1 MSHNTLP
8 TVAELS
14 GEMRERLAKVKYVF
28 TDLDATMLA
37 PGSCVL
43 RDNDGNPST
52 KLVEAVVALARAGIQ
67 VVPTSG
73 RNRTM
78 IHEDARVLGL
88 NSYIGEMGGLVMY
101 DLKANDWEYLT
112 GDMPYDP
119 SCGLTPHQVIEQ
131 TGVCEKIL
139 ARWPHK
145 IEYHNDMSTGYK
157 YREVTVGMRG
167 DIPDDEAQAILDE
180 AGYGLVWACNGHLT
194 HLSKPTTLELD
205 RVEDGRAFNINPAG
219 LNKGVAIARFCEHL
233 GIEREE
239 TLALGDSE
247 VMSDIEN
254 PAGDT
259 RPIGVFDSGLGGLT
273 VARAIATALPHE
285 SVYYF
290 GDTKRCPYGT
300 RTEDEVRSFALQAG
314 RWLSKHDVKI
324 MVIACNTATAA
335 ALRLAQQVLD
345 VPVIGVIAPGARAA
359 INSTRSR
366 RVGVLA
372 TNLTIRSGAYT
383 RAIQDLDAGVDVY
396 GCPASSFVEV
406 VEHELASGAHLQEQW
421 LENEDIFDTPAVRA
435 LVGATVEPLR
445 DHGIDTVVLGCT
457 HFPLLVGPIRH
468 ALGPG
473 VRVVSSA
480 EETTRELTDILTR
493 REQLAG
499 DAAEPQHRFATTAD
513 NIAEFAVA
521 GSFIFGQP
529 LKSIEHID
537 IDELK

>member
-1 MSHNTLP
+1 
-8 TVAELS
+8 
-14 GEMRERLAKVKYVF
+14 
-28 TDLDATMLA
+28 
-37 PGSCVL
+37 
-43 RDNDGNPST
+43 
-52 KLVEAVVALARAGIQ
+52 
-67 VVPTSG
+67 
-73 RNRTM
+73 
-78 IHEDARVLGL
+78 
-88 NSYIGEMGGLVMY
+88 
-101 DLKANDWEYLT
+101 
-112 GDMPYDP
+112 
-119 SCGLTPHQVIEQ
+119 
-131 TGVCEKIL
+131 
-139 ARWPHK
+139 
-145 IEYHNDMSTGYK
+145 
-157 YREVTVGMRG
+157 
-167 DIPDDEAQAILDE
+167 
-180 AGYGLVWACNGHLT
+180 
-194 HLSKPTTLELD
+194 
-205 RVEDGRAFNINPAG
+205 
-219 LNKGVAIARFCEHL
+219 
-233 GIEREE
+233 
-239 TLALGDSE
+239 
-247 VMSDIEN
+247 MSDIDN
-254 PAGDT
+254 LAGDT

-314 RWLSKHDVKI
+314 RWLSRHDVKI

-359 INSTRSR
+359 INSTRTR

-435 LVGATVEPLR
+435 LVGATVEPLHDR
-445 DHGIDTVVLGCT
+445 GIDTVVLGCT

-499 DAAEPQHRFATTAD
+499 DTAEPQHRFATTSD

-521 GSFIFGQP
+521 GGFIFGQP
-529 LKSIEHID
+529 LKSIEHVD
-537 IDELK
+537 IDELG